1 MHVADVACAGDSRAV
16 ISQSGKAIDLTRDHK
31 PHEPAERERIE
42 SSGGFVCTEG
52 LLNGELGVA
61 RAIGDYHL
69 PELKQLDA
77 GGGRSCGQQQMSEAA
92 AGSPAVYGTSLAAA
106 SSWGH
111 MSSGAHT
118 VECQHLAEQCSTCS
132 MGL

>member
-1 MHVADVACAGDSRAV
+1 V

-31 PHEPAERERIE
+31 PHVPAERQRIE

-61 RAIGDYHL
+61 RAIGDYHI

-77 GGGRSCGQQQMSEAA
+77 GRQSLRPNEIWRHAQA
-92 AGSPAVYGTSLAAA
+92 AGLGSCNGR
-106 SSWGH
+106 
-111 MSSGAHT
+111 
-118 VECQHLAEQCSTCS
+118 
-132 MGL
+132 